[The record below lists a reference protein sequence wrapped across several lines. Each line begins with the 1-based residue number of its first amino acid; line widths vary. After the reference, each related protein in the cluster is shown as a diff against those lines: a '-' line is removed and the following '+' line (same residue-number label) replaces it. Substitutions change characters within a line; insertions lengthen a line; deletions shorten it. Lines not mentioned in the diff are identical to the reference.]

1 MSQEVVKTMTLSE
14 TRNILSAEID
24 RLRKGDTTASNVNAI
39 CNAIGK
45 FLGSVKLELE
55 IDRLVGRK
63 PHAMLAAI
71 EAPAEDTPAAAPD
84 PKKAKPN

>member
-1 MSQEVVKTMTLSE
+1 MSEVVKTMTLAE
-14 TRNILSAEID
+14 TRNILSSEID

-55 IDRLVGRK
+55 IDRLIGRK

-71 EAPAEDTPAAAPD
+71 EAPGLQTEPAAAPD
-84 PKKAKPN
+84 PQKPN